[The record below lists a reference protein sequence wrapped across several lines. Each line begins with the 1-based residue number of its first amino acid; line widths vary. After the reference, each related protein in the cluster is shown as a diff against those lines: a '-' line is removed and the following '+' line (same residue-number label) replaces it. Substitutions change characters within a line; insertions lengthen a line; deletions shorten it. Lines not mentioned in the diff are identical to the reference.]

1 MLLSGLPLEEEDRDR
16 CCDVIRVCMYVT
28 TVQLHM
34 YIYKILS
41 ELSIQLRQP
50 RGLLHKTVGRS
61 VQQGLSK
68 VEGKDDPATACR
80 SKVSVQHVHV
90 LMVTGNNRAQF

>member
-1 MLLSGLPLEEEDRDR
+1 MWVDSDKKYKLLIEQ
-16 CCDVIRVCMYVT
+16 T
-28 TVQLHM
+28 
-34 YIYKILS
+34 
-41 ELSIQLRQP
+41 IQLRQP

-61 VQQGLSK
+61 VQQGLGK